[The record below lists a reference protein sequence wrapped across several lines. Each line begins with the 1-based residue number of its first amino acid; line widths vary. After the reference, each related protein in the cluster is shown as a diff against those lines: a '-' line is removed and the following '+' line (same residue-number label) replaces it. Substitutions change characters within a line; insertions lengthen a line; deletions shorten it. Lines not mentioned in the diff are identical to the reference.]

1 MPPVLRYS
9 PARVKPTTDRA
20 WAVFIARAIL
30 GIVFFIA
37 GVHKVFTVGAVEHA
51 RILFVEPYAN
61 TYLPVWAL
69 WTTGTIVPF
78 MELVAGALVLLGLF
92 TRPALLVLGG
102 ILVFVMFGHLVLS
115 PLFVANSFILPR
127 AGLTLFV
134 LLMPRELDVFSA
146 DALLR
151 RKGAAEA

>member
-1 MPPVLRYS
+1 VQ
-9 PARVKPTTDRA
+9 PTTDRA
-20 WAVFIARAIL
+20 WAIFIARAIL

-69 WTTGTIVPF
+69 WTTGTIVPYL
-78 MELVAGALVLLGLF
+78 ELVFGALTLVGLL
-92 TRPALLVLGG
+92 TRPSLLVLGG
-102 ILVFVMFGHLVLS
+102 ILVFVAFGHLVLS
-115 PLFVANSFILPR
+115 PLFVMNGFIIPR

-134 LLMPRELDVFSA
+134 LMMPRQMDVFSM

-151 RKGAAEA
+151 RRGVPSAAPSPAREVLS